1 VRSGFLALV
10 VLLGLLAAGAAAG
23 ASFTFAL
30 SSATTVTAPG
40 VTLNGVD
47 QTSTFAMQYT
57 VTYNG
62 TAGWNVQAS
71 STTLTSGSDTLAA
84 MKVTAVTN
92 VPCTTKNC
100 IDPTSNVG
108 LPVTL
113 TTTPQRIFNA
123 TGSSGQ
129 CTCVLNATYLVT
141 YPANA
146 LPGTYTA
153 TVTVNGSTGP

>member
-1 VRSGFLALV
+1 MVTLALIAV
-10 VLLGLLAAGAAAG
+10 PVATGAVT
-23 ASFTFAL
+23 FTFAVNTA
-30 SSATTVTAPG
+30 SPITAPG
-40 VTLNGVD
+40 ITLNGVD
-47 QTSTFAMQYT
+47 QTSTFAMQST

-71 STTLTSGSDTLAA
+71 STTLTSGSNTLSA
-84 MKVTAVTN
+84 MKVTGVTN
-92 VPCTTKNC
+92 VPCSTKNC
-100 IDPTSNVG
+100 IDPTSNVA

-113 TTTPQRIFNA
+113 STTPQRIFNA